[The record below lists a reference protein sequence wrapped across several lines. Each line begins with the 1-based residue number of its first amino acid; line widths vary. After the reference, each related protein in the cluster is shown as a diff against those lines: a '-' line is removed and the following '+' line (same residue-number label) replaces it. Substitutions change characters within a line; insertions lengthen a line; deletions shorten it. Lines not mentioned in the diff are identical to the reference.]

1 MSTTIH
7 GIGIVA
13 VAAIVTAAIRFLPFI
28 FFPDNRELPKTL
40 VYLSSVLPAA
50 IMGMLL
56 VYCFKSISVVQR
68 PYGIPELIASAPVV
82 AIYIWKKNF
91 LVSIAAG
98 TVVYMLLLQ
107 TVFA

>member
-1 MSTTIH
+1 MSTTTH

-13 VAAIVTAAIRFLPFI
+13 VAAIVTAAIRFLPFVL
-28 FFPDNRELPKTL
+28 FPDSRELPKTL
-40 VYLSSVLPAA
+40 AYLSRVLPAA

-56 VYCFKSISVVQR
+56 VYCFRGVSVVQW
-68 PYGIPELIASAPVV
+68 PYGIPELIASALV
-82 AIYIWKKNF
+82 AATYIWRKNF
-91 LVSIAAG
+91 LVSVAAG